1 MNSTHYIVETLIGS
15 DWENVWTEDDKP
27 MTFTS
32 RGEARLEIRY
42 LLWKMP
48 DYDAADYRIVKVSA

>member
-1 MNSTHYIVETLIGS
+1 MTRYAVETRFGNH
-15 DWENVWTEDDKP
+15 WENVWTEDDQP

-42 LLWKMP
+42 LLSQMP
-48 DYDAADYRIVKVSA
+48 DYDAADYRIVEVAQ